1 MILAE
6 LKVEKVP
13 EVNMEQKGP
22 EEERNQQPQPHLHQQ
37 LRQHLPPKLIYETF
51 KNNAVYG
58 SILVSKLVNNIMKD
72 GKKTTAMTQVYKCF
86 ELLGKEEGAL
96 DVFEKAVQNVGP
108 KTEIKAR
115 RVGGA
120 SYQIPMEVRGDRR
133 TALALRWIIE
143 AARAKSNSE
152 FHTFAEK
159 LAAEVKAAANNE
171 GEAVKKRDN
180 VHRMAEANKAFSH
193 FRF

>member
-1 MILAE
+1 MSRGAKNIKKRLA
-6 LKVEKVP
+6 
-13 EVNMEQKGP
+13 
-22 EEERNQQPQPHLHQQ
+22 QPD
-37 LRQHLPPKLIYETF
+37 
-51 KNNAVYG
+51 AVYN
-58 SILVSKLVNNIMKD
+58 SVLVSKLVNNIMKD
-72 GKKTTAMTQVYKCF
+72 GKKTVAQALVYKTF
-86 ELLGKEEGAL
+86 ELLAPKDGQGTSL

-108 KTEIKAR
+108 KQEIKAR

-120 SYQIPMEVRGDRR
+120 SYQIPMEVRGERK

-159 LAAEVKAAANNE
+159 LAAEILSAANNE

-180 VHRMAEANKAFSH
+180 VQRMADANKAFSH